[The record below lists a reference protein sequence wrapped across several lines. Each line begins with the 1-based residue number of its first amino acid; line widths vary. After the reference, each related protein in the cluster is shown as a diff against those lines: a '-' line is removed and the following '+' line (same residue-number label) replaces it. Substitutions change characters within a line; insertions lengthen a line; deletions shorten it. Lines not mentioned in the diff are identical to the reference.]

1 MKLIKF
7 KKLINYILSK
17 FGFRIVKIK
26 FRFPQKNSTNGIFA
40 LGYNKDDL
48 NLNIGSGGES
58 YPFFI
63 NLDLPS
69 LEFYSEVSEIL
80 RKYFQN
86 NYYIISFEMTSSE
99 LKKYFQ
105 DKELNILLDQIDQV
119 KFGRKDSSYSEK
131 KDILVLL
138 KKVIRKLL

>member
-1 MKLIKF
+1 
-7 KKLINYILSK
+7 
-17 FGFRIVKIK
+17 
-26 FRFPQKNSTNGIFA
+26 
-40 LGYNKDDL
+40 
-48 NLNIGSGGES
+48 
-58 YPFFI
+58 
-63 NLDLPS
+63 
-69 LEFYSEVSEIL
+69 
-80 RKYFQN
+80 
-86 NYYIISFEMTSSE
+86 MTSSE